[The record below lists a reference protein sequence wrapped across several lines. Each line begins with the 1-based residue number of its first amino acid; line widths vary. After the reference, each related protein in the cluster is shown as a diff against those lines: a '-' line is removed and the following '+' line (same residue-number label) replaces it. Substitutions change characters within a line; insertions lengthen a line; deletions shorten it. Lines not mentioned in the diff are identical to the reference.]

1 MTVMIQIR
9 NVPDQVHRTLKAR
22 AALAGK
28 SLSDLVLDELVA
40 MAALPSTEELK
51 ARLAQAEPFTAKQSS
66 AGIVRRE
73 RDAA

>member
-9 NVPDQVHRTLKAR
+9 NVPAQIHRVLKAR

-28 SLSDLVLDELVA
+28 SLSELLLDELI
-40 MAALPSTEELK
+40 ALASVPSEAELQL
-51 ARLAQAEPFTAKQSS
+51 RLHQAEPFTMKKSS
-66 AGIVRRE
+66 AAIVRRE